1 MPTEFVNHYTGE
13 YDMKRIIAASLSISM
28 LLAGCAGVT
37 NEGVGTVTGGVVGGL
52 LGSQFGGNSGK
63 VAAAAG
69 GALLGAFLGGKIGQY
84 MDRQDRMEMQR
95 ALETA
100 PTGKAVSWKN
110 PDTGNQYTVKPTRTY
125 YSNQQPCREYV
136 TRAMIGGKSEQI
148 YGKACRQ
155 ADGSWRVI
163 S

>member
-1 MPTEFVNHYTGE
+1 
-13 YDMKRIIAASLSISM
+13 MKKIQLAVLSVAVVLS
-28 LLAGCAGVT
+28 GCQSIT

-52 LGSQFGGNSGK
+52 IGSQFGGGAGQ

-84 MDRQDRMEMQR
+84 MDRQDKMEMQR
-95 ALETA
+95 ALETS
-100 PTGKAVSWKN
+100 PVGKAVSWKN
-110 PDTGNQYTVKPTRTY
+110 PDNGNQYSVKPTRTY
-125 YSNQQPCREYV
+125 YNHEQPCREYV
-136 TRAMIGGKSEQI
+136 TRAIIAGKVQQI

-155 ADGSWRVI
+155 ADGSWRVA

>member
-1 MPTEFVNHYTGE
+1 MN
-13 YDMKRIIAASLSISM
+13 KLIIVTLSASM
-28 LLAGCAGVT
+28 LLTGCADMN
-37 NEGVGTVTGGVVGGL
+37 NEGVGTISGGVVGGL
-52 LGSQFGGNSGK
+52 LGSQFGSGSGK

-69 GALLGAFLGGKIGQY
+69 GALLGAFLGGRIGKY
-84 MDRQDRMEMQR
+84 MDRQDQLEVQR

-100 PTGKAVSWKN
+100 PTGRAIVWTN
-110 PDTGNQYTVKPTRTY
+110 PDSGNRYTVIPTRTY
-125 YSNQQPCREYV
+125 YHQEQPCREYT

>member
-1 MPTEFVNHYTGE
+1 
-13 YDMKRIIAASLSISM
+13 MKKLAVVALSSSLF
-28 LLAGCAGVT
+28 LAGCGPVT

-52 LGSQFGGNSGK
+52 LGSQFGSGSGK

-84 MDRQDRMEMQR
+84 MDRQDQMQMQR

-100 PTGKAVSWKN
+100 PVGRAVTWKN
-110 PDTGNQYTVKPTRTY
+110 PDNGNQYSVKPTKTY
-125 YSNQQPCREYV
+125 YVNQQPCREYI
-136 TRAMIGGKSEQI
+136 TNAQIGGKSQQI

-155 ADGSWRVI
+155 ADGSWRVV